1 MHATGWAEKMK
12 HLIKPLLAVLVAG
25 MMSSTFAYELIEPI
39 PSAARRECWANQFP
53 QHSEIVGYS
62 RLGHVF
68 MRDPASD
75 EYIVL
80 HPFKGAA
87 KSYGSFESAGEFEA
101 SVLKDAGFME
111 YVLRPS
117 HVAAIR
123 ERLGSLDKDQVYIPQ
138 PYPFIG
144 GDESVESY
152 DKGDI
157 WVMLQIVGQMG
168 GICP

>member
-1 MHATGWAEKMK
+1 MK
-12 HLIKPLLAVLVAG
+12 NVMKSLLAIFGIGLA
-25 MMSSTFAYELIEPI
+25 SSTLAYELIEPA
-39 PSAARRECWANQFP
+39 PSAARMECWANQFP
-53 QHSEIVGYS
+53 QHSEVVGYS
-62 RLGHVF
+62 HLGHVF
-68 MRDPASD
+68 MRDPASN

-87 KSYGSFESAGEFEA
+87 KSYGSFESVGEFEA
-101 SVLKDAGFME
+101 SVLKNVGFTE

-123 ERLGSLDKDQVYIPQ
+123 ERLGSLGNDQVYIPQ

-157 WVMLQIVGQMG
+157 WIMLEIVAQMG